1 MEGLLEKAGLRAPAP
16 PPAPAGLGGLRL
28 PPFLRPP
35 DGAPHRARK
44 SEPLGG
50 IQAKIVARL
59 RDQATAAI
67 TGGVSGV
74 LVLLTVYKVVSSR
87 ESVLAESRKEQQR
100 QVMERKARLANT
112 RRSLA
117 GPLRS
122 AARDLQTR
130 VREILL
136 PTPPT
141 GEPRHN
147 YFASHY
153 LEDPEESVNTTLY
166 RLCRYLFW
174 VEQLQRGAHADGELA
189 LDDAWQVAVD
199 VRLERVRQ
207 ALASSDELVDATRA
221 RERLYD
227 VIDAAVRR
235 EAERKRREASERR
248 KSADAD
254 EKAFGRRTK
263 EGAFSAEEERRVR
276 GEERAT
282 RSKTK
287 TLAPARDGE
296 GSGTAGEE
304 DAEASSETTPS
315 RTPAGGLLL
324 RASSVK
330 KNFFDAVSMSGGGK
344 AKAKTAADEK
354 PTLSPSPPSFKTAA
368 AAVAERVRSSPR
380 GSPGRDERDAARF
393 AADAFVDALS
403 VQGSPDEPGL
413 RVSRYPLRLF
423 RDTQMAVAEVFGEE
437 TGRNTF
443 MRGHIAAGLRRNDSN
458 QGFHAKGTGSSP
470 KEHRAGGAFRDGD
483 GGSGDRGFSGDRGSP
498 GEMLYTD
505 FVIKLEA
512 AMAKSESVNE
522 PWVRWMVPLH
532 LQYHRYAS
540 LQARRQRQLTP
551 AEGREVLA
559 ARVRLRRVSDAL
571 EELLVVLRRRLDDA
585 WFQQNT
591 KRLRR
596 EAQRQSSD
604 AYSYHDAIRAAA
616 VISSE
621 VKLNRGRFK
630 NRGAG
635 ASGSGG
641 GGVLGPL
648 FGRARA
654 HRLWARQRAARE
666 AAIERWEII
675 REALPG
681 VVAAGAAWWDRPASP
696 ARPNRLF
703 GMVDEDAVAEAAR
716 DASRVAARCL
726 LEAAKRPVRTV
737 AGALACAAT
746 LALGWRAKKRRG
758 RVDFVAIK
766 AEAEAVKRE
775 VANAAKRA
783 TERSKKPEGAR
794 RTEAA
799 GPGHG
804 PGPGP
809 GAAASGSAAAAA
821 AFAPP
826 PLPMPPSPPPM
837 PMPPTPGVAKTRVV
851 PPKQPAKDVAVPS
864 ARTKEA

>member
-1 MEGLLEKAGLRAPAP
+1 MSRVSKGKGKFANKTETALGNKSLLSRQARRHGSISRAQHH
-16 PPAPAGLGGLRL
+16 PAGGGIEQHGQRQQLHLREAWLGRLARLHLRL

-254 EKAFGRRTK
+254 EKASRRRTK

-282 RSKTK
+282 RSKT
-287 TLAPARDGE
+287 
-296 GSGTAGEE
+296 
-304 DAEASSETTPS
+304 
-315 RTPAGGLLL
+315 
-324 RASSVK
+324 
-330 KNFFDAVSMSGGGK
+330 
-344 AKAKTAADEK
+344 
-354 PTLSPSPPSFKTAA
+354 
-368 AAVAERVRSSPR
+368 SPR
-380 GSPGRDERDAARF
+380 PRPRCGS
-393 AADAFVDALS
+393 
-403 VQGSPDEPGL
+403 
-413 RVSRYPLRLF
+413 
-423 RDTQMAVAEVFGEE
+423 
-437 TGRNTF
+437 
-443 MRGHIAAGLRRNDSN
+443 
-458 QGFHAKGTGSSP
+458 
-470 KEHRAGGAFRDGD
+470 
-483 GGSGDRGFSGDRGSP
+483 
-498 GEMLYTD
+498 
-505 FVIKLEA
+505 
-512 AMAKSESVNE
+512 
-522 PWVRWMVPLH
+522 
-532 LQYHRYAS
+532 
-540 LQARRQRQLTP
+540 
-551 AEGREVLA
+551 
-559 ARVRLRRVSDAL
+559 
-571 EELLVVLRRRLDDA
+571 
-585 WFQQNT
+585 
-591 KRLRR
+591 
-596 EAQRQSSD
+596 
-604 AYSYHDAIRAAA
+604 
-616 VISSE
+616 
-621 VKLNRGRFK
+621 
-630 NRGAG
+630 
-635 ASGSGG
+635 
-641 GGVLGPL
+641 
-648 FGRARA
+648 
-654 HRLWARQRAARE
+654 RAARSQRPPRGT
-666 AAIERWEII
+666 ARDPAPRAKMTLSK
-675 REALPG
+675 RRLSPRRRPPRG
-681 VVAAGAAWWDRPASP
+681 GPPRAGCSF
-696 ARPNRLF
+696 ARPR
-703 GMVDEDAVAEAAR
+703 
-716 DASRVAARCL
+716 
-726 LEAAKRPVRTV
+726 
-737 AGALACAAT
+737 
-746 LALGWRAKKRRG
+746 
-758 RVDFVAIK
+758 
-766 AEAEAVKRE
+766 
-775 VANAAKRA
+775 
-783 TERSKKPEGAR
+783 
-794 RTEAA
+794 
-799 GPGHG
+799 
-804 PGPGP
+804 
-809 GAAASGSAAAAA
+809 
-821 AFAPP
+821 
-826 PLPMPPSPPPM
+826 
-837 PMPPTPGVAKTRVV
+837 
-851 PPKQPAKDVAVPS
+851 
-864 ARTKEA
+864 

>member
-1 MEGLLEKAGLRAPAP
+1 MGTVVVVSAVAFEAPTTVHSW
-16 PPAPAGLGGLRL
+16 L
-28 PPFLRPP
+28 
-35 DGAPHRARK
+35 
-44 SEPLGG
+44 
-50 IQAKIVARL
+50 
-59 RDQATAAI
+59 
-67 TGGVSGV
+67 GVSGV

-254 EKAFGRRTK
+254 EKASRRRTK
-263 EGAFSAEEERRVR
+263 EGAFFSAEEERRVR

-282 RSKTK
+282 RSK

-344 AKAKTAADEK
+344 AKAKTAADET
-354 PTLSPSPPSFKTAA
+354 PLLSPSPPSFKTAA

-393 AADAFVDALS
+393 AADAFVDALRE
-403 VQGSPDEPGL
+403 D
-413 RVSRYPLRLF
+413 F
-423 RDTQMAVAEVFGEE
+423 
-437 TGRNTF
+437 
-443 MRGHIAAGLRRNDSN
+443 IAAL
-458 QGFHAKGTGSSP
+458 
-470 KEHRAGGAFRDGD
+470 
-483 GGSGDRGFSGDRGSP
+483 GSGPLLHAPRARV
-498 GEMLYTD
+498 LTLR
-505 FVIKLEA
+505 KLA
-512 AMAKSESVNE
+512 VDVGSES
-522 PWVRWMVPLH
+522 
-532 LQYHRYAS
+532 AS
-540 LQARRQRQLTP
+540 C
-551 AEGREVLA
+551 
-559 ARVRLRRVSDAL
+559 
-571 EELLVVLRRRLDDA
+571 
-585 WFQQNT
+585 
-591 KRLRR
+591 
-596 EAQRQSSD
+596 
-604 AYSYHDAIRAAA
+604 
-616 VISSE
+616 SE
-621 VKLNRGRFK
+621 
-630 NRGAG
+630 
-635 ASGSGG
+635 
-641 GGVLGPL
+641 
-648 FGRARA
+648 
-654 HRLWARQRAARE
+654 
-666 AAIERWEII
+666 
-675 REALPG
+675 
-681 VVAAGAAWWDRPASP
+681 
-696 ARPNRLF
+696 
-703 GMVDEDAVAEAAR
+703 
-716 DASRVAARCL
+716 
-726 LEAAKRPVRTV
+726 
-737 AGALACAAT
+737 
-746 LALGWRAKKRRG
+746 
-758 RVDFVAIK
+758 
-766 AEAEAVKRE
+766 
-775 VANAAKRA
+775 
-783 TERSKKPEGAR
+783 
-794 RTEAA
+794 
-799 GPGHG
+799 
-804 PGPGP
+804 
-809 GAAASGSAAAAA
+809 
-821 AFAPP
+821 
-826 PLPMPPSPPPM
+826 
-837 PMPPTPGVAKTRVV
+837 
-851 PPKQPAKDVAVPS
+851 
-864 ARTKEA
+864 

>member
-1 MEGLLEKAGLRAPAP
+1 M
-16 PPAPAGLGGLRL
+16 
-28 PPFLRPP
+28 
-35 DGAPHRARK
+35 
-44 SEPLGG
+44 
-50 IQAKIVARL
+50 
-59 RDQATAAI
+59 
-67 TGGVSGV
+67 
-74 LVLLTVYKVVSSR
+74 
-87 ESVLAESRKEQQR
+87 
-100 QVMERKARLANT
+100 
-112 RRSLA
+112 
-117 GPLRS
+117 
-122 AARDLQTR
+122 
-130 VREILL
+130 REILL

-254 EKAFGRRTK
+254 EKASRRRTK
-263 EGAFSAEEERRVR
+263 EGAFFSAEEERRVR

-282 RSKTK
+282 RSK

-344 AKAKTAADEK
+344 AKAKTAADET
-354 PTLSPSPPSFKTAA
+354 PLLSPSPPSFKTAA

-443 MRGHIAAGLRRNDSN
+443 KRGHIAAGLRRNDSN

-470 KEHRAGGAFRDGD
+470 EEHRAGGAFRDGD

-630 NRGAG
+630 NRGA
-635 ASGSGG
+635 AGSG

-648 FGRARA
+648 FGARARTGCGRGSA
-654 HRLWARQRAARE
+654 PRARPPSSGGRSSGRRSRASSPRGRRGGTGPRRPRGRTGCSGWWTRTPSPRRRGTRAASPR
-666 AAIERWEII
+666 
-675 REALPG
+675 
-681 VVAAGAAWWDRPASP
+681 GASSRRPSDR
-696 ARPNRLF
+696 
-703 GMVDEDAVAEAAR
+703 
-716 DASRVAARCL
+716 
-726 LEAAKRPVRTV
+726 
-737 AGALACAAT
+737 
-746 LALGWRAKKRRG
+746 
-758 RVDFVAIK
+758 
-766 AEAEAVKRE
+766 
-775 VANAAKRA
+775 
-783 TERSKKPEGAR
+783 
-794 RTEAA
+794 
-799 GPGHG
+799 
-804 PGPGP
+804 
-809 GAAASGSAAAAA
+809 
-821 AFAPP
+821 
-826 PLPMPPSPPPM
+826 
-837 PMPPTPGVAKTRVV
+837 
-851 PPKQPAKDVAVPS
+851 
-864 ARTKEA
+864 

>member
-35 DGAPHRARK
+35 TARPTARARA
-44 SEPLGG
+44 SPLGG

-254 EKAFGRRTK
+254 EKASRRRTK
-263 EGAFSAEEERRVR
+263 EGAFFSAEEERRVR

-282 RSKTK
+282 RSK

-315 RTPAGGLLL
+315 TMTAGGLLL

-330 KNFFDAVSMSGGGK
+330 KNFFA
-344 AKAKTAADEK
+344 
-354 PTLSPSPPSFKTAA
+354 
-368 AAVAERVRSSPR
+368 RVHVR
-380 GSPGRDERDAARF
+380 A
-393 AADAFVDALS
+393 
-403 VQGSPDEPGL
+403 
-413 RVSRYPLRLF
+413 
-423 RDTQMAVAEVFGEE
+423 GESQSQN
-437 TGRNTF
+437 R
-443 MRGHIAAGLRRNDSN
+443 RRRN
-458 QGFHAKGTGSSP
+458 
-470 KEHRAGGAFRDGD
+470 AFALALTAELQ
-483 GGSGDRGFSGDRGSP
+483 DR
-498 GEMLYTD
+498 
-505 FVIKLEA
+505 
-512 AMAKSESVNE
+512 
-522 PWVRWMVPLH
+522 
-532 LQYHRYAS
+532 
-540 LQARRQRQLTP
+540 
-551 AEGREVLA
+551 
-559 ARVRLRRVSDAL
+559 
-571 EELLVVLRRRLDDA
+571 
-585 WFQQNT
+585 
-591 KRLRR
+591 
-596 EAQRQSSD
+596 
-604 AYSYHDAIRAAA
+604 
-616 VISSE
+616 
-621 VKLNRGRFK
+621 
-630 NRGAG
+630 
-635 ASGSGG
+635 GG
-641 GGVLGPL
+641 GGG
-648 FGRARA
+648 
-654 HRLWARQRAARE
+654 
-666 AAIERWEII
+666 
-675 REALPG
+675 
-681 VVAAGAAWWDRPASP
+681 
-696 ARPNRLF
+696 
-703 GMVDEDAVAEAAR
+703 
-716 DASRVAARCL
+716 
-726 LEAAKRPVRTV
+726 
-737 AGALACAAT
+737 
-746 LALGWRAKKRRG
+746 
-758 RVDFVAIK
+758 
-766 AEAEAVKRE
+766 
-775 VANAAKRA
+775 
-783 TERSKKPEGAR
+783 
-794 RTEAA
+794 
-799 GPGHG
+799 
-804 PGPGP
+804 
-809 GAAASGSAAAAA
+809 
-821 AFAPP
+821 
-826 PLPMPPSPPPM
+826 
-837 PMPPTPGVAKTRVV
+837 
-851 PPKQPAKDVAVPS
+851 
-864 ARTKEA
+864 

>member
-1 MEGLLEKAGLRAPAP
+1 
-16 PPAPAGLGGLRL
+16 
-28 PPFLRPP
+28 
-35 DGAPHRARK
+35 
-44 SEPLGG
+44 
-50 IQAKIVARL
+50 
-59 RDQATAAI
+59 
-67 TGGVSGV
+67 
-74 LVLLTVYKVVSSR
+74 
-87 ESVLAESRKEQQR
+87 
-100 QVMERKARLANT
+100 
-112 RRSLA
+112 
-117 GPLRS
+117 
-122 AARDLQTR
+122 
-130 VREILL
+130 
-136 PTPPT
+136 
-141 GEPRHN
+141 
-147 YFASHY
+147 
-153 LEDPEESVNTTLY
+153 
-166 RLCRYLFW
+166 
-174 VEQLQRGAHADGELA
+174 
-189 LDDAWQVAVD
+189 
-199 VRLERVRQ
+199 
-207 ALASSDELVDATRA
+207 
-221 RERLYD
+221 
-227 VIDAAVRR
+227 
-235 EAERKRREASERR
+235 
-248 KSADAD
+248 
-254 EKAFGRRTK
+254 
-263 EGAFSAEEERRVR
+263 
-276 GEERAT
+276 
-282 RSKTK
+282 
-287 TLAPARDGE
+287 
-296 GSGTAGEE
+296 
-304 DAEASSETTPS
+304 
-315 RTPAGGLLL
+315 
-324 RASSVK
+324 
-330 KNFFDAVSMSGGGK
+330 
-344 AKAKTAADEK
+344 
-354 PTLSPSPPSFKTAA
+354 
-368 AAVAERVRSSPR
+368 
-380 GSPGRDERDAARF
+380 
-393 AADAFVDALS
+393 
-403 VQGSPDEPGL
+403 
-413 RVSRYPLRLF
+413 
-423 RDTQMAVAEVFGEE
+423 
-437 TGRNTF
+437 
-443 MRGHIAAGLRRNDSN
+443 
-458 QGFHAKGTGSSP
+458 
-470 KEHRAGGAFRDGD
+470 
-483 GGSGDRGFSGDRGSP
+483 
-498 GEMLYTD
+498 
-505 FVIKLEA
+505 
-512 AMAKSESVNE
+512 
-522 PWVRWMVPLH
+522 
-532 LQYHRYAS
+532 
-540 LQARRQRQLTP
+540 
-551 AEGREVLA
+551 
-559 ARVRLRRVSDAL
+559 VRLRRVSDAL

-630 NRGAG
+630 HRGA
-635 ASGSGG
+635 ASGG
-641 GGVLGPL
+641 GVSGPL

-799 GPGHG
+799 GPG
-804 PGPGP
+804 P

>member
-1 MEGLLEKAGLRAPAP
+1 M
-16 PPAPAGLGGLRL
+16 
-28 PPFLRPP
+28 
-35 DGAPHRARK
+35 
-44 SEPLGG
+44 
-50 IQAKIVARL
+50 
-59 RDQATAAI
+59 
-67 TGGVSGV
+67 
-74 LVLLTVYKVVSSR
+74 
-87 ESVLAESRKEQQR
+87 
-100 QVMERKARLANT
+100 
-112 RRSLA
+112 
-117 GPLRS
+117 
-122 AARDLQTR
+122 
-130 VREILL
+130 
-136 PTPPT
+136 
-141 GEPRHN
+141 
-147 YFASHY
+147 
-153 LEDPEESVNTTLY
+153 NTTLY

-254 EKAFGRRTK
+254 EKASRRRTK

-296 GSGTAGEE
+296 GSGTAGED
-304 DAEASSETTPS
+304 DAFEEEAFSEETTPS
-315 RTPAGGLLL
+315 RRTPAGGLLL

-344 AKAKTAADEK
+344 AKAKNKTADDEK
-354 PTLSPSPPSFKTAA
+354 PLLSPSPPSFKTAA

-443 MRGHIAAGLRRNDSN
+443 MRGGHIAGLRRNDSN

-559 ARVRLRRVSDAL
+559 ARVRLRRVLAV
-571 EELLVVLRRRLDDA
+571 EAALVVVLGGEAPVGRRR
-585 WFQQNT
+585 
-591 KRLRR
+591 
-596 EAQRQSSD
+596 
-604 AYSYHDAIRAAA
+604 
-616 VISSE
+616 
-621 VKLNRGRFK
+621 
-630 NRGAG
+630 
-635 ASGSGG
+635 
-641 GGVLGPL
+641 
-648 FGRARA
+648 
-654 HRLWARQRAARE
+654 
-666 AAIERWEII
+666 
-675 REALPG
+675 ALH
-681 VVAAGAAWWDRPASP
+681 V
-696 ARPNRLF
+696 
-703 GMVDEDAVAEAAR
+703 
-716 DASRVAARCL
+716 
-726 LEAAKRPVRTV
+726 
-737 AGALACAAT
+737 
-746 LALGWRAKKRRG
+746 
-758 RVDFVAIK
+758 
-766 AEAEAVKRE
+766 
-775 VANAAKRA
+775 
-783 TERSKKPEGAR
+783 
-794 RTEAA
+794 
-799 GPGHG
+799 
-804 PGPGP
+804 
-809 GAAASGSAAAAA
+809 AAAAHGTVR
-821 AFAPP
+821 PHGR
-826 PLPMPPSPPPM
+826 L
-837 PMPPTPGVAKTRVV
+837 
-851 PPKQPAKDVAVPS
+851 
-864 ARTKEA
+864 

>member
-1 MEGLLEKAGLRAPAP
+1 
-16 PPAPAGLGGLRL
+16 
-28 PPFLRPP
+28 
-35 DGAPHRARK
+35 
-44 SEPLGG
+44 
-50 IQAKIVARL
+50 
-59 RDQATAAI
+59 
-67 TGGVSGV
+67 
-74 LVLLTVYKVVSSR
+74 
-87 ESVLAESRKEQQR
+87 
-100 QVMERKARLANT
+100 
-112 RRSLA
+112 
-117 GPLRS
+117 
-122 AARDLQTR
+122 
-130 VREILL
+130 
-136 PTPPT
+136 
-141 GEPRHN
+141 
-147 YFASHY
+147 
-153 LEDPEESVNTTLY
+153 
-166 RLCRYLFW
+166 
-174 VEQLQRGAHADGELA
+174 
-189 LDDAWQVAVD
+189 
-199 VRLERVRQ
+199 
-207 ALASSDELVDATRA
+207 
-221 RERLYD
+221 
-227 VIDAAVRR
+227 
-235 EAERKRREASERR
+235 
-248 KSADAD
+248 
-254 EKAFGRRTK
+254 
-263 EGAFSAEEERRVR
+263 
-276 GEERAT
+276 
-282 RSKTK
+282 
-287 TLAPARDGE
+287 
-296 GSGTAGEE
+296 
-304 DAEASSETTPS
+304 
-315 RTPAGGLLL
+315 
-324 RASSVK
+324 
-330 KNFFDAVSMSGGGK
+330 
-344 AKAKTAADEK
+344 
-354 PTLSPSPPSFKTAA
+354 
-368 AAVAERVRSSPR
+368 
-380 GSPGRDERDAARF
+380 
-393 AADAFVDALS
+393 
-403 VQGSPDEPGL
+403 
-413 RVSRYPLRLF
+413 
-423 RDTQMAVAEVFGEE
+423 MAVAEVFGEE

-443 MRGHIAAGLRRNDSN
+443 KRGHIAAGLRRNDSN

-470 KEHRAGGAFRDGD
+470 EEHRAGGAFRDGD

-540 LQARRQRQLTP
+540 LQARRQRRLTP

-630 NRGAG
+630 NRGA
-635 ASGSGG
+635 AGSGAAFWVHSSG
-641 GGVLGPL
+641 A
-648 FGRARA
+648 RARTGCG
-654 HRLWARQRAARE
+654 RGSARARE

-681 VVAAGAAWWDRPASP
+681 VVAAGAAWWDPGPRRPRGRTGCSGWWT
-696 ARPNRLF
+696 R
-703 GMVDEDAVAEAAR
+703 DAVAEAAR

-799 GPGHG
+799 GPG

-809 GAAASGSAAAAA
+809 GAAASSSAAAAA

>member
-227 VIDAAVRR
+227 VIDAAVGR

-254 EKAFGRRTK
+254 EKASRRRVIN

-344 AKAKTAADEK
+344 AKAKAKTADDET
-354 PTLSPSPPSFKTAA
+354 PSLSPSPPSFKTAA

-393 AADAFVDALS
+393 AADAFVDALG

-443 MRGHIAAGLRRNDSN
+443 KRGGHIAGLRRNDSN

-630 NRGAG
+630 N
-635 ASGSGG
+635 
-641 GGVLGPL
+641 L

-681 VVAAGAAWWDRPASP
+681 VVAAGPAWWDRPASP
-696 ARPNRLF
+696 ARSNRLF

-799 GPGHG
+799 GPG
-804 PGPGP
+804 P
-809 GAAASGSAAAAA
+809 GAAASGSADAAA